1 MKKKPVSTGHMPT
14 NRFMML
20 VVDESDS
27 DSDTRNHSDSF
38 SSVAS
43 YQKAD
48 TPHSSPAIRPT
59 SSKLINATDISKAIS
74 ELEKCP
80 FNFDNKKGHE
90 GIDNRFHVDG
100 PTVVQSD
107 LESLFSV
114 KKQNNFV
121 PSDKV
126 SDNFRGVPFEKKDTP
141 EFIWVKQYT
150 KVYDVNDP
158 SKTFPIFSHYK
169 NNPAN
174 KKNSPKITSI
184 PLVAPSDI
192 KALDLSAGSQPL

>member
-1 MKKKPVSTGHMPT
+1 MKKKPVSTGHVQT

-20 VVDESDS
+20 SVDESDS
-27 DSDTRNHSDSF
+27 DSDIREYSSSF
-38 SSVAS
+38 SSSAS
-43 YQKAD
+43 YEKTD
-48 TPHSSPAIRPT
+48 TPHCSPAIHSIPER
-59 SSKLINATDISKAIS
+59 LINATDVAKAIS
-74 ELEKCP
+74 KLDECP
-80 FNFDNKKGHE
+80 FNFDKKKNIQE
-90 GIDNRFHVDG
+90 DSRFHVDG
-100 PTVVQSD
+100 PTIVASD

-121 PSDKV
+121 SPDKI

-141 EFIWVKQYT
+141 EFIWIKQYT

-169 NNPAN
+169 NNTTN
-174 KKNSPKITSI
+174 KKNSPTVTSI

-192 KALDLSAGSQPL
+192 KALDLSASTQS

>member
-1 MKKKPVSTGHMPT
+1 MKKKPVTSGNVQT

-27 DSDTRNHSDSF
+27 DVEENRNSF
-38 SSVAS
+38 SSVES
-43 YQKAD
+43 YKKTD
-48 TPHSSPAIRPT
+48 TPHPSPAIRPT
-59 SSKLINATDISKAIS
+59 TDKLTNVTDISKVIS
-74 ELEKCP
+74 QLEECP
-80 FNFDNKKGHE
+80 FNFDNKKRE
-90 GIDNRFHVDG
+90 QQIDNRFHVDG

-121 PSDKV
+121 PADKV

-141 EFIWVKQYT
+141 EFIWIKQYT

-169 NNPAN
+169 NNQSN

-192 KALDLSAGSQPL
+192 KDLDLSACGQSN

>member
-1 MKKKPVSTGHMPT
+1 MKKKLVSTGHVQT

-20 VVDESDS
+20 SVDESDS
-27 DSDTRNHSDSF
+27 DIEEHRDSF
-38 SSVAS
+38 SSVEL
-43 YQKAD
+43 YKKAD
-48 TPHSSPAIRPT
+48 TPHCSPAIMPI
-59 SSKLINATDISKAIS
+59 SGKLTNATDISKVIS
-74 ELEKCP
+74 QLGECP
-80 FNFDNKKGHE
+80 FNFDTKKGKE
-90 GIDNRFHVDG
+90 EVDNRFHVDG

-121 PSDKV
+121 HADKI

-158 SKTFPIFSHYK
+158 SKTFPIFSHHK
-169 NNPAN
+169 NNQSN

-192 KALDLSAGSQPL
+192 KAFDLSASSSN